1 MMLDAAFW
9 LAQVGTAS
17 RVLLLAIGVLGL
29 VRYRQLPRG
38 LRWLVGLV
46 WFGLAIETGAMVL
59 RHWHRPNLLLIPLD
73 AAGELWLLSLVF
85 AWGLGSAKFS
95 RWRPWVAGGFVLYAA
110 LSTALVPE
118 AARFKPDLLVVE
130 CLLVL
135 GMAGLYFRKV
145 LRELQVSRLAHDP
158 MFWVAA
164 GLLLYGLGKLQ
175 IALFSNYLLAH
186 YSRSLNLWV
195 WTIHGLLLIV
205 LYGCYGR
212 ALWMRPQK

>member
-1 MMLDAAFW
+1 MTLDAAFW

-17 RVLLLAIGVLGL
+17 QVLLLATGVLGL
-29 VRYRQLPRG
+29 VRYRQLPGG
-38 LRWLVGLV
+38 LRWLVALV
-46 WFGLAIETGAMVL
+46 WFGLAIETAAML
-59 RHWHRPNLLLIPLD
+59 LEAWHRPNLLLIPLD
-73 AAGELWLLSLVF
+73 AAGELWLLSLLF

-95 RWRPWVAGGFVLYAA
+95 RWRPWLAGGFVLYAA
-110 LSTALVPE
+110 LRTALVPE

-145 LRELQVSRLAHDP
+145 LRELRGPHLAHDP
-158 MFWVAA
+158 MFWVSA

-186 YSRSLNLWV
+186 YSQSLNLWV

-212 ALWMRPQK
+212 ALWLRLQK